1 MVICDIA
8 QSLMRKRCLV
18 PSGIQFAVCSLFA
31 EFVMYIV
38 VYLLSGAELISAY
51 LVASGA
57 IVLRI
62 VFCLV
67 PFCILRYVFPAQQ
80 ATRTKGILIS
90 LLWCAVT
97 TTANVMLS
105 MKIGLFYHSLIFFGS
120 WIVNGYKIITEDRR
134 RYLFSAAYDAPLYKL
149 ESIQSQGEAIIQY
162 VESGA
167 AYASFASGEM
177 PQNQFETTMKAYNI
191 AISESHNLEGEIE
204 SLRKQL
210 QWEIKR

>member
-167 AYASFASGEM
+167 AYAAFARGEI
-177 PQNQFETTMKAYNI
+177 PQKQFESTMQAYNL
-191 AISESHNLEGEIE
+191 AKSDMYKLEDEISV
-204 SLRKQL
+204 LRKQME
-210 QWEIKR
+210 WEIKL